1 MTVVIL
7 IVNNHLNLQKMKIA
21 KAWIYLQK
29 AAYEVLK
36 ISCLLLIDKYIKI
49 LKNIVFKQLSGITAY
64 IKDINKTVSCNIKNV
79 LLIK

>member
-1 MTVVIL
+1 
-7 IVNNHLNLQKMKIA
+7 MKIA
-21 KAWIYLQK
+21 KTWICLQK

-64 IKDINKTVSCNIKNV
+64 IKDINKTVSYNIKNV